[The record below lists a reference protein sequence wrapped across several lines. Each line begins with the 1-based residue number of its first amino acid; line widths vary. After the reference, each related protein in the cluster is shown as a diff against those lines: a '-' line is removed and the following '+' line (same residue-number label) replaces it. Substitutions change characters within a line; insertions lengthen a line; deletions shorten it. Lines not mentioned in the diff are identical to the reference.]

1 MKASIGGTID
11 VNAQLSIYAPRRLAT
26 ATVANRNKGGR
37 ARSRKRRSSAKAPG
51 AAAAAAQLSNAPGS
65 GAATG
70 TATADVTAGERAE
83 QRAAGKRGNG
93 QRAEPPARA
102 SGSRARQR
110 SAAQRG
116 GARGERG
123 FKDPQ
128 SLGERPEPP
137 WHPVPLSEL
146 LILAGAIGTVV
157 GLNRGISH
165 GGPPLIA
172 GLAAVVIGTAE
183 VTLREHLSGY
193 RSHTVILALLPTIV
207 FHSAVVLI
215 VAAFTTT
222 PRALNVALLFVD
234 AALFAFLFKFLRARF
249 QDARRERVF
258 AGRR

>member
-1 MKASIGGTID
+1 M
-11 VNAQLSIYAPRRLAT
+11 
-26 ATVANRNKGGR
+26 ANRNKGGR
-37 ARSRKRRSSAKAPG
+37 ARSRKRRRSASQAGGGGATAQQPG
-51 AAAAAAQLSNAPGS
+51 TPVGTALADGD
-65 GAATG
+65 GDAATG
-70 TATADVTAGERAE
+70 ARESRRA
-83 QRAAGKRGNG
+83 
-93 QRAEPPARA
+93 
-102 SGSRARQR
+102 GSRAKQQPSRGGSGR
-110 SAAQRG
+110 ARTRGAAQRDAQG
-116 GARGERG
+116 TRG

-146 LILAGAIGTVV
+146 LILAGAIGTVI
-157 GLNRGISH
+157 GLNRGLSH

-207 FHSAVVLI
+207 FHSAVVLV
-215 VAAFTTT
+215 VAAFTST

-234 AALFAFLFKFLRARF
+234 AALFAFLFKLLRARF

-258 AGRR
+258 AGKR

>member
-1 MKASIGGTID
+1 MASIGGTID
-11 VNAQLSIYAPRRLAT
+11 GNAQLSTRALRRLAT
-26 ATVANRNKGGR
+26 AAVANRNKGGR
-37 ARSRKRRSSAKAPG
+37 ARSRKRRRSVRASSG
-51 AAAAAAQLSNAPGS
+51 AAAPAQSTSVGDR
-65 GAATG
+65 G
-70 TATADVTAGERAE
+70 TATVDGDVGERSE
-83 QRAAGKRGNG
+83 Q
-93 QRAEPPARA
+93 PARGQSRKQSA
-102 SGSRARQR
+102 RADASRARR
-110 SAAQRG
+110 RATAQSSG
-116 GARGERG
+116 TQGTRG

-157 GLNRGISH
+157 GLSRGISH

-193 RSHTVILALLPTIV
+193 RSHTLILALLPTIA

-234 AALFAFLFKFLRARF
+234 AAIFAFLFKLLRARF

>member
-1 MKASIGGTID
+1 
-11 VNAQLSIYAPRRLAT
+11 
-26 ATVANRNKGGR
+26 VANRNKGGR
-37 ARSRKRRSSAKAPG
+37 ARSRKRRHSAGAASSA
-51 AAAAAAQLSNAPGS
+51 AASAQSPS
-65 GAATG
+65 GARAS
-70 TATADVTAGERAE
+70 TATADSDAEERSG
-83 QRAAGKRGNG
+83 AAKRG
-93 QRAEPPARA
+93 QPARA
-102 SGSRARQR
+102 GGSRARQR
-110 SAAQRG
+110 SAAQRS
-116 GARGERG
+116 GAESTRG

-193 RSHTVILALLPTIV
+193 RSHTLILALLPTIV

-234 AALFAFLFKFLRARF
+234 AAIFAFLFKLLRARF

>member
-1 MKASIGGTID
+1 MS
-11 VNAQLSIYAPRRLAT
+11 AQPPSDA
-26 ATVANRNKGGR
+26 
-37 ARSRKRRSSAKAPG
+37 G
-51 AAAAAAQLSNAPGS
+51 A
-65 GAATG
+65 G
-70 TATADVTAGERAE
+70 TATAEAE
-83 QRAAGKRGNG
+83 AEGRSGRTGKRGK
-93 QRAEPPARA
+93 QSAHSE
-102 SGSRARQR
+102 GSRARQR
-110 SAAQRG
+110 SATQRSGAQST
-116 GARGERG
+116 RG

-157 GLNRGISH
+157 GLSRGISH

-193 RSHTVILALLPTIV
+193 RSHTLILALLPTIV

-222 PRALNVALLFVD
+222 PRALNVALLFID
-234 AALFAFLFKFLRARF
+234 AAIFAFLFKLLRARF

>member
-1 MKASIGGTID
+1 
-11 VNAQLSIYAPRRLAT
+11 
-26 ATVANRNKGGR
+26 VANRNKGGR
-37 ARSRKRRSSAKAPG
+37 ARSRKRRRSATAAKSASSTAEASALG
-51 AAAAAAQLSNAPGS
+51 AASAEDDTAPPDLARTKQAA
-65 GAATG
+65 
-70 TATADVTAGERAE
+70 
-83 QRAAGKRGNG
+83 RAARERPRG
-93 QRAEPPARA
+93 
-102 SGSRARQR
+102 
-110 SAAQRG
+110 AAQRS
-116 GARGERG
+116 GAQSARG

-183 VTLREHLSGY
+183 VTLREHMSGY

-207 FHSAVVLI
+207 FHSVVVLI

-234 AALFAFLFKFLRARF
+234 AALFAFLFKLLRARF

>member
-1 MKASIGGTID
+1 
-11 VNAQLSIYAPRRLAT
+11 
-26 ATVANRNKGGR
+26 VANRNKGGR
-37 ARSRKRRSSAKAPG
+37 ARSRKRRRS
-51 AAAAAAQLSNAPGS
+51 AAASGGASATAQSPSIAS
-65 GAATG
+65 TG
-70 TATADVTAGERAE
+70 TTTAEAGERSD
-83 QRAAGKRGNG
+83 QTGKRGQSG
-93 QRAEPPARA
+93 KQRTRA
-102 SGSRARQR
+102 SGSRARTRQR
-110 SAAQRG
+110 S
-116 GARGERG
+116 GEDEGTRG

-137 WHPVPLSEL
+137 WYPVPLSEL

-157 GLNRGISH
+157 GLSRGISH

-172 GLAAVVIGTAE
+172 GLVAVVIGTAE

-193 RSHTVILALLPTIV
+193 RSHTLILALLPTIV

-215 VAAFTTT
+215 VAAFTST

-234 AALFAFLFKFLRARF
+234 AAIFAFLFKLLRARF

>member
-1 MKASIGGTID
+1 
-11 VNAQLSIYAPRRLAT
+11 
-26 ATVANRNKGGR
+26 VANRNKGGR
-37 ARSRKRRSSAKAPG
+37 ARSRKRRRSASAPTG
-51 AAAAAAQLSNAPGS
+51 TSAQMSVPSAQTSVPS
-65 GAATG
+65 GAE
-70 TATADVTAGERAE
+70 TATATGGEGDGQAAKRAP
-83 QRAAGKRGNG
+83 RGG
-93 QRAEPPARA
+93 
-102 SGSRARQR
+102 GSRARPR
-110 SAAQRG
+110 GAAERAAAQRG
-116 GARGERG
+116 SAQSARG

-146 LILAGAIGTVV
+146 LILAGAIGTVI
-157 GLNRGISH
+157 GLSRGISH

-172 GLAAVVIGTAE
+172 GLAAVIIGTAE

-193 RSHTVILALLPTIV
+193 RSHTIILALLPTIV
-207 FHSAVVLI
+207 FHSLVVLI

-234 AALFAFLFKFLRARF
+234 AALFAFLFKLLRARF

>member
-1 MKASIGGTID
+1 M
-11 VNAQLSIYAPRRLAT
+11 
-26 ATVANRNKGGR
+26 ANRNKGAR
-37 ARSRKRRSSAKAPG
+37 ARSRKRRRSTGASGSAASTQSPG
-51 AAAAAAQLSNAPGS
+51 ATDA
-65 GAATG
+65 G
-70 TATADVTAGERAE
+70 TATAEAEERSAQAGRRV
-83 QRAAGKRGNG
+83 QSGKRSAHAG
-93 QRAEPPARA
+93 AARA
-102 SGSRARQR
+102 R
-110 SAAQRG
+110 AAQRSG
-116 GARGERG
+116 TESTRG

-157 GLNRGISH
+157 GLSRGISH

-193 RSHTVILALLPTIV
+193 RSHTLILALLPTIV

-234 AALFAFLFKFLRARF
+234 AAIFAFLFKLLRARF